1 MNELRHYG
9 VKGMKWGIRHDR
21 KKFSK
26 SKNRVKIGLQF
37 FAKRASDKDGILLPK
52 KEYAHVMS
60 ELHTHISEKERTS
73 YKIIIKHIGK
83 YTYIFEN
90 NFDDS
95 YRVIG
100 KNKIK
105 SDR

>member
-9 VKGMKWGIRHDR
+9 VKGMKWGVRHDR
-21 KKFSK
+21 KRFSK
-26 SKNRVKIGLQF
+26 SR
-37 FAKRASDKDGILLPK
+37 KRAKMGLDFFGKKTSDEPTILLPK

-60 ELHTHISEKERTS
+60 ELHTHITDEERLS

-83 YTYIFEN
+83 YRYMFEN

-100 KNKIK
+100 KNKLK
-105 SDR
+105 